1 MIKKILVTVLSGM
14 LLTTA
19 FGFHVI
25 HAQTAVDTQRVE
37 RVRSQVA
44 KISNGKKARVHVR
57 LQDNTKLKG
66 SISDVSADSF
76 TFIDS
81 KTGTSRTLA
90 YTEVAEVTKQKGGI
104 SNLTWGLIAGAAVA
118 AIVVGVTVIKPVLC
132 DGC

>member
-1 MIKKILVTVLSGM
+1 MIKRILVTVLSGM

-19 FGFHVI
+19 FGFQAI

-44 KISNGKKARVHVR
+44 RIWKGKKARVHVR

-66 SISDVSADSF
+66 SISDVSQDSF
-76 TFIDS
+76 TFNDS
-81 KTGTSRTLA
+81 QTGRSRTLA
-90 YTEVAEVTKQKGGI
+90 YTDVAEVTKQKGGI

-118 AIVVGVTVIKPVLC
+118 AIIVGVTVIKPVLC